1 MAMEARTPE
10 AFTAEMLKK
19 KHSWSSILAVARVI
33 RDGKW
38 RSRVREILIEKKLI
52 PEDREE
58 ELRQRDALVNK
69 QSAEKKKKEEE
80 DRAAK
85 HRASPGIGHIN
96 MPGRNLLA
104 GSEMV
109 ARFQSKGEEDGPK
122 EDKPS
127 GSMPRS
133 RKKPGGNG

>member
-1 MAMEARTPE
+1 MRTPE
-10 AFTAEMLKK
+10 EFTAEMLKK
-19 KHSWSSILAVARVI
+19 KNYSWSSILAVARVI

-38 RSRVREILIEKKLI
+38 RSRVREILVEKGLI

-58 ELRQRDALVNK
+58 ELRQRDAIVNK
-69 QSAEKKKKEEE
+69 QAAEKKKKEEN

-85 HRASPGIGHIN
+85 HKSPPGIRIN

-109 ARFQSKGEEDGPK
+109 ARFQSKGEKDGPK

-127 GSMPRS
+127 GGVSRS